1 MAYENSG
8 AKVTVFNFKETERE
22 NVWIRLTVRAK
33 VINKD
38 VFKRILGKIY
48 LFWEKQKIL

>member
-1 MAYENSG
+1 M
-8 AKVTVFNFKETERE
+8 TVFNFKGTERE
-22 NVWIRLTVRAK
+22 NVWIRLTVHAK

-38 VFKRILGKIY
+38 IFERILGKIY